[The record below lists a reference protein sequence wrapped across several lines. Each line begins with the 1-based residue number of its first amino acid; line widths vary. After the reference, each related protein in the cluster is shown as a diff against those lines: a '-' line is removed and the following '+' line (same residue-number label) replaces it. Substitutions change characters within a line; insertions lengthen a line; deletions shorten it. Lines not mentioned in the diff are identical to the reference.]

1 MASIVTRYLSAT
13 ASHGA
18 RIKAKSAGGNTLTV
32 NYQYDLSDRD
42 NHMMA
47 ACALAKDLGWE
58 GTLASSSVGSSQGV
72 TDRDY
77 VHILV
82 ESAFKKKIR
91 P

>member
-1 MASIVTRYLSAT
+1 MPSIVTQYLNAT

-58 GTLASSSVGSSQGV
+58 GHLIQGV

>member
-58 GTLASSSVGSSQGV
+58 GTLISSTLAQGV

>member
-58 GTLASSSVGSSQGV
+58 GTLAQEV

>member
-1 MASIVTRYLSAT
+1 MPSIVTRYLSAT

-32 NYQYDLSDRD
+32 SYQYNLNDRD

-58 GTLASSSVGSSQGV
+58 GTLAQGV